1 MAAENPAK
9 KLKPSDPVTPVF
21 SSIEELARGSGD
33 NKLRYEALVAQFE
46 EKYAYKPKF
55 LARAPGRVNI
65 IGEHVDYS
73 GYGVLPMA
81 VEQDIAVAFGVNND
95 STIKFSNTNPA
106 YSDATAPV
114 EGFAIDGL
122 NWHHYCLCGY
132 KGVVETV
139 CIQNPVGIDILLE
152 GNIPP
157 SAGLSSSSALV
168 CCAALVTLVAN
179 GVEMPSKK
187 ELAELCAHS
196 ERYIGTEGGGMDQ
209 AICFLAEQGQAT
221 MIEFNPIVCSEVE
234 LPEEVAFVISNT
246 LVEANKAA
254 FAFYNERV
262 VECRLAAQVI
272 AKKRGLEWK
281 SVKKLLLLQEKLVL
295 SLKDMPSVV
304 TENLHS
310 TPYSRQEICDLLDFT
325 NEEFEAGLNN
335 MTKHM
340 QTFELHNRAMHV
352 YQEAARV
359 IDFKETANSGKDNGE
374 KLGALM
380 NDSHT
385 SCSKLYDCSC
395 SELDELVALCKASGA
410 LGSRLTGAGW
420 GGCAVSLLLARDV
433 PTFIAAV
440 GEGYYK
446 GHEQREARLASS
458 LFATK
463 PGPGAAVCKLSN

>member
-1 MAAENPAK
+1 MSIEK

-21 SSIEELARGSGD
+21 SSIEELARGSDG

-55 LARAPGRVNI
+55 VARAPGRVNI
-65 IGEHVDYS
+65 IGVHVDYS

-81 VEQDIAVAFGVNND
+81 TEQDIAIAFGVNND
-95 STIKFSNTNPA
+95 STINFFNTNPA

-122 NWHHYCLCGY
+122 NWHHYFLCGY

-139 CIQNPVGIDILLE
+139 CIQNPVGIDILLN

-168 CCAALVTLVAN
+168 CCAVLVTLVAN

-221 MIEFNPIVCSEVE
+221 MVKFNPIVCTGVE
-234 LPEEVAFVISNT
+234 LPEAVAFVISNT
-246 LVEANKAA
+246 LVEINKAT
-254 FAFYNERV
+254 FSNFNERV
-262 VECRLAAQVI
+262 MECRLAAQVI

-281 SVKKLLLLQEKLVL
+281 SVNKLLSLQEKLTL
-295 SLKDMPSVV
+295 TLKDMPSVV
-304 TENLHS
+304 TDNLHS
-310 TPYSRQEICDLLDFT
+310 TPYFRQEICDLLELTDKELELGLCT
-325 NEEFEAGLNN
+325 NS
-335 MTKHM
+335 KHM

-410 LGSRLTGAGW
+410 LVSRHTGAGF
-420 GGCAVSLLLARDV
+420 GGCVVSMVYARDV
-433 PTFIAAV
+433 PMFIAAV

-446 GHEQREARLASS
+446 GHEQREGHLASS

-463 PGPGAAVCKLSN
+463 PGPGAAVCKLSTAV